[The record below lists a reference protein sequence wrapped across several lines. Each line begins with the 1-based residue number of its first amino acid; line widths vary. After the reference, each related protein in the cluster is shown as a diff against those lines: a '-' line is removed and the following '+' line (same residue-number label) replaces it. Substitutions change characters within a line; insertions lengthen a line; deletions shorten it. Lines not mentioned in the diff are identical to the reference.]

1 MASAGDARY
10 PASIP
15 GLGISPGEGNGNPL
29 QYSYLENC
37 LDRGAWRAT
46 AVGLQRVE
54 RGLVNEHT
62 LDRSVCPV
70 LEAGALRLRRSR
82 PFSLGG
88 PRGACTMH
96 PPFYWVPHPW
106 LRALTPALASR
117 GLTLSHGVVCHLEAD
132 SPQIVILTCPLP
144 PTHIRLYIFMTTP
157 SACLIMLC
165 AKRTI

>member
-96 PPFYWVPHPW
+96 PPFCWVPHPW
-106 LRALTPALASR
+106 LTALTPALASR
-117 GLTLSHGVVCHLEAD
+117 GLTLSHVFFRKISVYFW
-132 SPQIVILTCPLP
+132 LP
-144 PTHIRLYIFMTTP
+144 WV
-157 SACLIMLC
+157 SVAACWLSLVAVQGLHC
-165 AKRTI
+165 GWFLVAEHGL